1 MKGERDSLGGGLPN
15 PTDGWHALEIDDKI
29 EFVKDADGAATPI
42 LVIWMSVIEDEKEEG
57 RRVRQSFDLKDK
69 RGMAALAT
77 LLFWSKLY
85 TAIEKNFKITDGG
98 TLNEEAWGEKYL
110 CVEESEQASK
120 IIDAVISKLP
130 GKSIYANTLNRT
142 VQVTDRND
150 PSKKVDRT
158 FCNIIKLRHFGDKE
172 VKEEMK
178 KKKEG
183 GGTAAKDVKTEGGS
197 PAASAAVAGGNVP
210 ENWNE

>member
-1 MKGERDSLGGGLPN
+1 MKGERDNLGGGLPN

-29 EFVKDADGAATPI
+29 EFMKDADGAANAV

-85 TAIEKNFKITDGG
+85 AAIEKNFKITDGG
-98 TLNEEAWGEKYL
+98 SLNEEAWGEKYL
-110 CVEESEQASK
+110 CVEESGKAAK

-130 GKSIYANTLNRT
+130 GKSIFAETLNKT
-142 VQVTDRND
+142 VPVTDRND
-150 PSKKVDRT
+150 PSKKIDRT

-172 VKEEMK
+172 VAAKMK
-178 KKKEG
+178 LKKTG
-183 GGTAAKDVKTEGGS
+183 GGTGAADVKTEGG
-197 PAASAAVAGGNVP
+197 PAPDAPTEDWP
-210 ENWNE
+210 ED